1 MKVSFYTD
9 TGQFVQTLEG
19 DADLVIAPTTQ
30 IIGLPYVEGEY
41 GAEYW
46 FHEGE
51 PQLRPACPATLEDAV
66 LHNVPTGSTIL
77 INQSVY
83 DCAEGGTVELEFDQ
97 PGTYHISIT
106 SWPFLDGEFTYENP
120 AP

>member
-30 IIGLPYVEGEY
+30 TIGLPYVEGEY

-46 FHEGE
+46 FHDGE
-51 PQLRPACPATLEDAV
+51 PQPRPACPTTLEDAV
-66 LHNVPTGSTIL
+66 LHSVPVNSVITI
-77 INQSVY
+77 NEQTY
-83 DCAEGGTVELEFDQ
+83 DCKDGGTVELEFDQ
-97 PGTYHISIT
+97 PGTYVIRIT

-120 AP
+120 TP